1 VTGEPPD
8 RRASSDPGDAAATL
22 AVLRGAAVRLGV
34 VARLESPA
42 GEAVLR
48 SVVDAAVA
56 LIHAEAASI
65 ALHDPT
71 TDKLVFRVAAGERG
85 AGVVGLE
92 IGVADGIAGYVFST
106 GQPLALAEAG
116 SDPRFGRGAAEQTG
130 YVPRSLIAVPLLDDA
145 GTLGVLEVL
154 DRRDGEPFDLR
165 DLDAAAVFARQATVA
180 IRATR
185 LDRDAATLLAR
196 ALAAVHAAGRDAGHV
211 SGVGEAAETEARG
224 SDGALDHVALD
235 ALVGTVVAGL
245 DDEDGTWALVEAIAR
260 VRDADPAQL
269 ALVRDILE
277 ALARRASRPSAG
289 RYRGPSR

>member
-1 VTGEPPD
+1 MTGEPD
-8 RRASSDPGDAAATL
+8 GRAPGDPGDVAATL
-22 AVLRGAAVRLGV
+22 AVLRGAAVRMGIA
-34 VARLESPA
+34 ARLESPA

-56 LIHAEAASI
+56 LIRAEAASI
-65 ALHDPT
+65 ALYDPA

-85 AGVVGLE
+85 SGVVGLA
-92 IGVADGIAGYVFST
+92 IGTGEGVAGYVFST
-106 GQPLALAEAG
+106 GQPLALGEAG

-145 GTLGVLEVL
+145 GILGVLEVL

-165 DLDAAAVFARQATVA
+165 DLDAAAVFARQATGA

-196 ALAAVHAAGRDAGHV
+196 AVAALVGRPGGAGTGRDAGEPDAV
-211 SGVGEAAETEARG
+211 DA
-224 SDGALDHVALD
+224 GAIDE
-235 ALVGTVVAGL
+235 LVGVATAGL
-245 DDEDGTWALVEAIAR
+245 DDDTASWALVEAIAS

-277 ALARRASRPSAG
+277 AVARRAARPTAG
-289 RYRGPSR
+289 RYRGAPR